1 MPVRPWL
8 YNRGHH
14 HLTFFIDIVERFQL
28 SLMLAVIAIR
38 NMIEMSGSEI
48 AFLPKSFMKG
58 KSLVDSILS
67 VGSLSPHLCT
77 LLNET
82 CFFLACTFRDHV
94 RDGCGLDEACLYIK
108 IQSRSSVCLREI
120 HGCLG
125 QRCPSSWF
133 HYFILLPSTPRRQKQ
148 KSSYLAR
155 SIALGR
161 AASWLCFNPFS
172 MFGATDLLASHRDAD
187 HVALTPGRVGIRRW
201 GGRGA
206 MGYGMVGLEGCQLDR
221 SGYLFVG
228 MVSVS
233 L

>member
-1 MPVRPWL
+1 
-8 YNRGHH
+8 
-14 HLTFFIDIVERFQL
+14 
-28 SLMLAVIAIR
+28 MLAVIAIR

-155 SIALGR
+155 SIALGC